1 MIQNNWKFLLSRYC
15 AYFFLG
21 MEIIILPFLLPDK
34 KFYGELEYYKSYI
47 SLIPLFLMGI
57 HSGYLRC
64 YYVLEKDYSTALV
77 IGGFLLLVPL
87 SFFGAMYFDYFI
99 LFFSAVTTGLA
110 VFTEKIY
117 QRKNMFLFGIMFKP
131 IFAIIN
137 ITFLYIN
144 FRVFHYTSDVV
155 LLMSLANIIALFFY
169 IYPSIKDWFKPIPL
183 SVIFAQTRVLIREG
197 FWLNIGTAGIVL
209 IMFTDRTYL
218 KNNFSAELSD
228 YSLAYSVAQVLFL
241 MFSSF
246 AYISEV
252 KLGEKLKSITVNYFD
267 SSLKYLSRQY
277 LVGLVGIC
285 IAFSFF
291 IKFLPLYTGSW
302 KYFILIVPS
311 WGFFFA
317 FGSIS
322 ILGQYLDI
330 QKRLSFTILLISLFN
345 LVIYYYVISF
355 GPLLSPLWWLTKT
368 AILIF
373 VFSIFQ
379 VLIIRLSVKRLNE
392 IS

>member
-1 MIQNNWKFLLSRYC
+1 MIQSNWKFLLSRYTV
-15 AYFFLG
+15 YFFLG
-21 MEIIILPFLLPDK
+21 IEIIILPFLLPEK

-47 SLIPLFLMGI
+47 SLIPLFLMGV

-117 QRKNMFLFGIMFKP
+117 QKKNMFLFGIMFKP

-137 ITFLYIN
+137 ITLLYIN
-144 FRVFHYTSDVV
+144 FRVYHYTSDVIF
-155 LLMSLANIIALFFY
+155 LMSLANIIALFLY
-169 IYPSIKDWFKPIPL
+169 IYPSIKDWLKPISLP
-183 SVIFAQTRVLIREG
+183 VILVQLRVLIREG
-197 FWLNIGTAGIVL
+197 FWLNIGTASIVL

-218 KNNFSAELSD
+218 KNNFPTELSD
-228 YSLAYSVAQVLFL
+228 YSLAFSVAQVLFL
-241 MFSSF
+241 LFSSF
-246 AYISEV
+246 SYISEV
-252 KLGEKLKSITVNYFD
+252 ELGEKLKSITIKYFD
-267 SSLKYLSRQY
+267 SSLKYFSRLY
-277 LVGLVGIC
+277 FVGLVGIC

-291 IKFLPLYTGSW
+291 IKFLPLYSGSW
-302 KYFILIVPS
+302 NYFILIAPS
-311 WGFFFA
+311 WGVFFA

-330 QKRLSFTILLISLFN
+330 QKKLSLTILLHFPVN
-345 LVIYYYVISF
+345 
-355 GPLLSPLWWLTKT
+355 
-368 AILIF
+368 
-373 VFSIFQ
+373 Q
-379 VLIIRLSVKRLNE
+379 
-392 IS
+392 